1 LIDGE
6 TAAKRKGIK
15 MPDSVQHSH
24 FKEISVAELAALLQQ
39 GGIRL
44 LDVRTDAEVARGKI
58 PQSDPMPLHLIA
70 QHLPALDKAASTVFY
85 CQMGGR
91 SAQAA
96 AFAVA
101 NGFADVYNLR
111 GGITAWIQAGLPTEV

>member
-1 LIDGE
+1 
-6 TAAKRKGIK
+6 
-15 MPDSVQHSH
+15 MPKSSIGSS
-24 FKEISVAELAALLQQ
+24 FKEISVVELEALLQQ
-39 GGIRL
+39 GNVRL
-44 LDVRTDAEVARGKI
+44 LDVRTDAEVAHGMI
-58 PQSDPMPLHLIA
+58 PQGKPMPLHLISK
-70 QHLPALDKAASTVFY
+70 HLPELDKAVSTVFY

-111 GGITAWIQAGLPTEV
+111 GGITAWIHAGLPTEA